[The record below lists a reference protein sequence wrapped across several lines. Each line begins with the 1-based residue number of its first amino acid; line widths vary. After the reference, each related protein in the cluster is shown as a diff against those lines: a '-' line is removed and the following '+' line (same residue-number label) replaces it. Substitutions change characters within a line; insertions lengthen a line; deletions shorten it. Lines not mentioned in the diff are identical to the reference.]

1 MTNVLSFKAPS
12 RPQTVEARVGALLHC
27 FATER
32 RIGDDVFWLKEN
44 AELLNVL
51 ETAGIAVPREALAPH
66 QGFYDGVEKRLSF
79 FPQYYR
85 FLVSIALDLEDL
97 GMPGD
102 KGCQLVEWVVE
113 NDLVGAELSDLQR
126 LEARRL
132 CLRRGLEPLPHD
144 TGLEDR
150 VRRFTERSA
159 TFALP
164 NKKAAYE
171 LTHAVFYLSEYGRK
185 DPMLGDATV
194 ASLHYAGLLAF
205 LEQNADLLAEIC
217 VAMRFAGLTPPEAWT
232 TWIDRDAHLF
242 HVECDRTASVNDD
255 YHAFLMCNWAQLI
268 ADRRAFTKYYELGRM
283 RFEAPRPSAAPL
295 RQMSECMY
303 NLEDRRGGWEQMRGR
318 VWSELC
324 PDAQDVL
331 AAAEASSTHFDGF
344 FQDFARAASMGVT
357 L

>member
-1 MTNVLSFKAPS
+1 MTNVLTFKAPS
-12 RPQTVEARVGALLHC
+12 RPQTAEARIGALLHC
-27 FATER
+27 FASER

-51 ETAGIAVPREALAPH
+51 ETAGVEIPQSALAPH
-66 QGFYDGVEKRLSF
+66 QGFYDSVEKRLSF

-85 FLVSIALDLEDL
+85 FLVSITLDLEDL

-102 KGCQLVEWVVE
+102 KGQKLVEWAVA
-113 NDLVGAELSDLQR
+113 NDLAGAELSDLQR

-132 CLRRGLEPLPHD
+132 FLRRGIDPMPHD
-144 TGLEDR
+144 AGLEDR

-185 DPMLGDATV
+185 DPKLAEGTIT
-194 ASLHYAGLLAF
+194 SLHYAGLLAF

-217 VAMRFAGLTPPEAWT
+217 VAMRFAGVTPPEIWT
-232 TWIDRDAHLF
+232 AWIDRDAHLF
-242 HVECDRTASVNDD
+242 GVECDQTASVNDD

-268 ADRRAFTKYYELGRM
+268 ADRKAFTKYYEHGRM
-283 RFEAPRPSAAPL
+283 RFEAPRTASAPL
-295 RQMSECMY
+295 REMSECMY
-303 NLEDRRGGWEQMRGR
+303 HLEHRSGDWDLMRGIVR
-318 VWSELC
+318 DELS

-331 AAAEASSTHFDGF
+331 AMAEASSAHFDGF
-344 FQDFARAASMGVT
+344 FQGFARAGSMGVT
-357 L
+357 V